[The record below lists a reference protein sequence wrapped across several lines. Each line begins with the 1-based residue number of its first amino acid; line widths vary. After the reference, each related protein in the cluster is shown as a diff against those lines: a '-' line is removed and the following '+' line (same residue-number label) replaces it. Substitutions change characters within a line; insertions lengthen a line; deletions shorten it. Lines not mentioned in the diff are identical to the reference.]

1 MQTTVA
7 EEYDIAII
15 GAGPAGSTCAL
26 ALKGSGLR
34 VALVDKASF
43 PRDKVC
49 GDAIPA
55 RCEKVLRAIDP
66 VLGDQLL
73 AFHEK
78 TAIKGCRV
86 VAPNRAYFDYSFH
99 THGYCSKRISFDNF
113 LLGLA
118 LETGQVD
125 YLEEFQVGEVVR
137 EREEGWLIIGKD
149 GRCLKSKA
157 VVGCDGAQ
165 SVLARQ
171 LADFKL
177 DNDHH
182 CAAVR
187 GYYQGIEGLDENKME
202 IHFLDDHLPGYFWI
216 FPLPDGWANVGFGM
230 LSNQISAK
238 KIRLRQSLEEIV
250 STSEGLKE
258 RFRNASLAGG
268 IKGFGLPMGSR
279 KVRVSGA
286 GFLLCGDA
294 AALVEPATG
303 EGIGNAMLSGKLAA
317 DHLKEAFSRNDL
329 SADKLA
335 KYDQALYGKIW
346 KDLRRKYLAQKY
358 LGERRKL
365 MNWLV
370 NRAGKPGPIQWIMRK
385 VF

>member
-1 MQTTVA
+1 MHSEVA
-7 EEYDIAII
+7 EGYDITII

-26 ALKGSGLR
+26 ALQHSGLR
-34 VALVDKASF
+34 VILVDKASF

-55 RCEKVLRAIDP
+55 RCEKVLRSIDP
-66 VLGDQLL
+66 RFGEQLI

-78 TAIKGCRV
+78 TVIKGCRV
-86 VAPNRAYFDYSFH
+86 VAPNLAHFDYYFH
-99 THGYCSKRISFDNF
+99 THGYCSKRVSFDDF
-113 LLGLA
+113 LLRL
-118 LETGQVD
+118 VMDNSSPD
-125 YLEEFQVGEVVR
+125 YLEGFQVDQVDRVGEMWSIR
-137 EREEGWLIIGKD
+137 ARD
-149 GRCLKSKA
+149 GRSLKSRA

-165 SVLARQ
+165 SVMARHLAN
-171 LADFKL
+171 FKM
-177 DNDHH
+177 DSDHH

-187 GYYQGIEGLDENKME
+187 GYYYGIQGLDPNKME
-202 IHFLDDHLPGYFWI
+202 IHFLDKHLPGYFWI
-216 FPLPDGWANVGFGM
+216 FPLPGGWANVGFGM
-230 LSNQISAK
+230 LSSRVSEK

-250 STSEGLKE
+250 STSPGLKE
-258 RFRNASLAGG
+258 RFAGAKLEG
-268 IKGFGLPMGSR
+268 EIKGFGLPLGSR
-279 KVRVSGA
+279 KVKLSGD

-294 AALVEPATG
+294 ASLIEPATG

-317 DHLKEAFSRNDL
+317 ECLIEGFVRNDL
-329 SADKLA
+329 SAGSLGTYDKLL
-335 KYDQALYGKIW
+335 YDKIW

-370 NRAGKPGPIQWIMRK
+370 NRARKPGPVQWIMKK